1 MEASQLPG
9 TREDEEAMRPIS
21 FLAVV
26 AILLA
31 GCASHALTLEQR
43 AQLMRAYQA
52 QQAVNAQN
60 AATMRAAAQANQ
72 QTHCISNVVGTS
84 VYTTCN

>member
-1 MEASQLPG
+1 
-9 TREDEEAMRPIS
+9 MRVLS
-21 FLAVV
+21 LVLAG
-26 AILLA
+26 LMLT
-31 GCASHALTLEQR
+31 GCASHPLTPEQR

-60 AATMRAAAQANQ
+60 AANLRAAVQANQ

>member
-9 TREDEEAMRPIS
+9 ARGGQEAMRAIS
-21 FLAVV
+21 LI
-26 AILLA
+26 AIAAMLLT
-31 GCASHALTLEQR
+31 GCASRPLTPEQR

-60 AATMRAAAQANQ
+60 AAAMRAAAQANQ
-72 QTHCISNVVGTS
+72 QTHCISNVAGSS
-84 VYTTCN
+84 VYTNCN